1 MDSVYMAVAAL
12 VGVLIGAGAAWF
24 LLNSVLNKKK
34 ESILAEADKE
44 GETIKEKK
52 ILQAKEKFLEMKME
66 KKMMVVREGKMR
78 AVRMKTVKVKKALV
92 VLEVVAVVVQ

>member
-1 MDSVYMAVAAL
+1 MGSIYMAVAAL

-34 ESILAEADKE
+34 ENILAEADKE

-52 ILQAKEKFLEMKME
+52 FSKPRKNSW
-66 KKMMVVREGKMR
+66 R
-78 AVRMKTVKVKKALV
+78 
-92 VLEVVAVVVQ
+92 